1 MYSLIVIVIICLLI
15 LGSITVSIWWL
26 WGKGIMGRSILAV
39 LIITLAGFIY
49 VDIYPAESFYKAEF
63 ERVVGIPFPTEGQIV
78 FKDTSYPDFFGDYT
92 SCALID
98 VPAGEYKKL
107 LARAREVKLRVDR
120 ADLINTNCWDALM
133 KRIPG
138 EVFEAEASG
147 ESVHGEEEFIYW
159 ALIKDQNKVAI
170 HYVSW

>member
-1 MYSLIVIVIICLLI
+1 MDYLIVIFIGFLV
-15 LGSITVSIWWL
+15 LGSIAFTVWWL
-26 WGKGIMGRSILAV
+26 WRKGIVGRSILAMLV
-39 LIITLAGFIY
+39 IILAGFVYI
-49 VDIYPAESFYKAEF
+49 DIYPTESFYKAEF
-63 ERVVGIPFPTEGQIV
+63 ERVVGIPFPNEGQIV
-78 FKDTSYPDFFGDYT
+78 FKDASYPDFFGDYT

-107 LARAREVKLRVDR
+107 LAHAREVKLRVDR
-120 ADLINTNCWDALM
+120 ADLIKTNCWDALM
-133 KRIPG
+133 KSIPG

-147 ESVHGEEEFIYW
+147 ESVHGEEEFTYW